1 MNRIRKGYVDT
12 EHGQAHYRQ
21 AGHADAPRVL
31 LLHQT
36 ASSSVMFEAIME
48 RLADDYCLFA
58 PDTPGYG
65 GTFFPPA
72 TATIEY
78 YGQIMQQALAAFGWA
93 DCFVFGHHTGASIA
107 VQMEQIRPGTAR
119 KMLLSGP
126 PYLTEEQKAR
136 FRAGIQPIVAQEDG
150 SHALGLWQR
159 LRAKDPRAQLELT
172 QREFVLNMRAG
183 ERYHETYQAVF
194 THDFNAQLAAVSCP
208 VLVLAG
214 DADTLRDALE
224 PAYAALQHG
233 EIRYLSGNTYICD
246 QASETMAGII
256 REYFV

>member
-12 EHGQAHYRQ
+12 QDGQAHYRQ
-21 AGHADAPRVL
+21 AGHNAAPRLL

-48 RLADDYCLFA
+48 RLSDDFFMFA

-65 GTFFPPA
+65 GTFFPPSM
-72 TATIEY
+72 ATIEY
-78 YGQIMQQALAAFGWA
+78 YGQIMHQALAAFGWGN
-93 DCFVFGHHTGASIA
+93 CFVFGHHTGASIA
-107 VQMEQIRPGTAR
+107 AQMEQMRPGTAR

-136 FRAGIQPIVAQEDG
+136 FRAVIQPIVAQEDG
-150 SHALGLWQR
+150 AHTIGLWQR
-159 LRAKDPRAQLELT
+159 LRAKDPGAKLALT
-172 QREFVLNMRAG
+172 QREFVLNMLAG
-183 ERYHETYQAVF
+183 ERYHETYHAVF
-194 THDFNAQLAAVSCP
+194 THDFNAQLAAIACP
-208 VLVLAG
+208 VLVMAG

-246 QASETMAGII
+246 QSPETVAGII